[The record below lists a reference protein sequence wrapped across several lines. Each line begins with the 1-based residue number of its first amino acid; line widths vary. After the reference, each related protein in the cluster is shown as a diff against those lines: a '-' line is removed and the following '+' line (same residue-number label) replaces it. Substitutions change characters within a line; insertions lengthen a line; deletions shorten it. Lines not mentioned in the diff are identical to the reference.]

1 MKAAYDTVRKLMFG
15 RLLLLPLW
23 YKVQR
28 TVAFYPKTLHQYLAL
43 EDVQHAPQAMWT
55 SVRSVSLENQLE
67 TLHKSLLVLWLI
79 QECSWDL
86 WFTAAVPTSPCK
98 YSSHC
103 GGRHWQPTL
112 RSALNQCEFPC
123 IVYLCPITSTVT
135 YGYLMC
141 FTCVHLSL
149 PGLHLEW
156 GSDT

>member
-1 MKAAYDTVRKLMFG
+1 MKAAYDTVRKWMFG
-15 RLLLLPLW
+15 WLLLLPLNKKQQ
-23 YKVQR
+23 YAAPCI
-28 TVAFYPKTLHQYLAL
+28 TNTLQQYLAL
-43 EDVQHAPQAMWT
+43 ENVQHAPQAMWT
-55 SVRSVSLENQLE
+55 SVCSVSLENQLE

-103 GGRHWQPTL
+103 GGRHWQPKL

-123 IVYLCPITSTVT
+123 IVFLCPITPTVT
-135 YGYLMC
+135 HGYLMC